1 MAKTIWAV
9 AASIPRSTEMSPR
22 AAAIMLAVM
31 RVTSWPK
38 EKMTPIVTLRHE
50 AQLYGSSGSSGPSQV
65 LCPRGGISRRIV

>member
-9 AASIPRSTEMSPR
+9 AASILRSADMSTS

-38 EKMTPIVTLRHE
+38 EKMTPMVILRHG

-65 LCPRGGISRRIV
+65 LCTCR